1 MYCVSVQIA
10 SIIFVLSFCNLHL
23 YIPTTPSP
31 HPTPHTHTHHTQA
44 QRVHSMFPHTPLE
57 AITLDLAD
65 THSVSL
71 TVERIINN
79 VIYIPEQDRPSGELT
94 PSQPHTHTGTQCT
107 LPNTPLPTA
116 SPLSC
121 SEPHTLT
128 HITPPTT
135 TEKTCGPTHTTS
147 TVRKRNVNQ
156 DTGTKDTPSTDA
168 VRVQDTGTKDTPSTD
183 AVRVQDT
190 GTKDT
195 PSTDAVRVARPIRT
209 GAADDA
215 PAQCVVTTVPAR
227 VKVRKMEP
235 FASLVERKEQLL
247 ERARR

>member
-128 HITPPTT
+128 HVTPPTI
-135 TEKTCGPTHTTS
+135 TEQTCGPTHTTS
-147 TVRKRNVNQ
+147 TVRKRNVN
-156 DTGTKDTPSTDA
+156 
-168 VRVQDTGTKDTPSTD
+168 QDTGTKDTPSTD